1 MIPVELSLLFDPPGI
16 ADPRYNALTPTMQS
30 NYPSLVRIALRPL
43 LFAVIGLSLGAA
55 PGFAQQKI
63 RVVTKPIEPFSFT
76 QNGKL
81 VGFSIDLWEAVAR
94 EAGLQFDMQSVDGVP
109 KMLDAVKAK
118 QADVAIAAISIT
130 AERHAMMDFSQPYYD
145 SGLQIL
151 VAGNAT
157 ANSGNFATNMAR
169 QFMNWNT
176 LKVLGLVFLVMF
188 LISHLVWWFERRRNA
203 EMYPEPYGPGVWESF
218 WWTISMLCTGGC
230 EAKGPMGVPA
240 RLVAILWMVVSI
252 VLIAYFTAA
261 VTTEMTVK
269 SLTGDISGP
278 GDLPGLKVGTVAG
291 STAEAWL
298 RGNKARVSSYPD
310 IATAIAAVNSGEVKA
325 VVYDAPVLRYYLSKK
340 IGTRLRLVGPT
351 FERQSYGIGLQQDSA
366 LRLPINRALLA
377 LNERGFIDELQKK
390 WFGANTE

>member
-1 MIPVELSLLFDPPGI
+1 MHK
-16 ADPRYNALTPTMQS
+16 PR
-30 NYPSLVRIALRPL
+30 VRISRL
-43 LFAVIGLSLGAA
+43 LVCCCLLASPVL
-55 PGFAQQKI
+55 AQQKI

-81 VGFSIDLWEAVAR
+81 AGFSIDLWEAVAR
-94 EAGLQFDMQSVDGVP
+94 EAGFQFEMQNVEGVP
-109 KMLDAVKAK
+109 QMLDAVKSK

-151 VAGNAT
+151 VAGNA
-157 ANSGNFATNMAR
+157 AADRGNFATNISR

-176 LKVLGLVFLVMF
+176 LRVLGLVFLVMF
-188 LISHLVWWFERRRNA
+188 LISHLVWWFERRRNP
-203 EMYPEPYGPGVWESF
+203 EMYPEPYAPGVWESF

-269 SLTGDISGP
+269 SLAGDISGP

-291 STAEAWL
+291 STAETWL
-298 RGNKARVSSYPD
+298 RNNKAKGSSFPD
-310 IATAIAAVNSGEVKA
+310 IAAAIAALNSGELKA

-340 IGTRLRLVGPT
+340 TGTRLRLVGPT
-351 FERQSYGIGLQQDSA
+351 FERQSYGIGLQEQSP
-366 LRLPINRALLA
+366 LRMPINRALLA

-390 WFGANTE
+390 WFGAGSE

>member
-1 MIPVELSLLFDPPGI
+1 MADRFLRIFVGVI
-16 ADPRYNALTPTMQS
+16 ACCWFT
-30 NYPSLVRIALRPL
+30 LVSA
-43 LFAVIGLSLGAA
+43 S
-55 PGFAQQKI
+55 AQQKV
-63 RVVTKPIEPFSFT
+63 RVVTKPVEPFSFT

-81 VGFSIDLWEAVAR
+81 VGFSIDLWEALAKEAR
-94 EAGLQFDMQSVDGVP
+94 LQFDLQTVETVP
-109 KMLDAVKAK
+109 QMLDALKTK

-151 VAGNAT
+151 VATNA
-157 ANSGNFATNMAR
+157 ASNRGNFATNLSR
-169 QFMNWNT
+169 QFLNWNT
-176 LKVLGLVFLVMF
+176 LKVLGSVLLVMF

-203 EMYPEPYGPGVWESF
+203 EMYPEPYAPGVWESF

-230 EAKGPMGVPA
+230 EAKGPMGIPA
-240 RLVAILWMVVSI
+240 RLIAILWMIVSI

-278 GDLPGLKVGTVAG
+278 GDLPGVKVGTVAG
-291 STAEAWL
+291 STAETWL
-298 RGNKARVSSYPD
+298 RNNKAKVSSYPD
-310 IATAIAAVNSGEVKA
+310 VASAIAVLNSGDLKA

-340 IGTRLRLVGPT
+340 VGTRLRLVGPT
-351 FERQSYGIGLQQDSA
+351 FEKQFYGIGLQQESP

-377 LNERGFIDELQKK
+377 LNERGFMEELQKK
-390 WFGANTE
+390 WFGAGGE

>member
-1 MIPVELSLLFDPPGI
+1 
-16 ADPRYNALTPTMQS
+16 
-30 NYPSLVRIALRPL
+30 
-43 LFAVIGLSLGAA
+43 
-55 PGFAQQKI
+55 
-63 RVVTKPIEPFSFT
+63 VTKPVEPFSFSEGG
-76 QNGKL
+76 QL
-81 VGFSIDLWEAVAR
+81 RGFSIDLWEAVAR
-94 EAGLQFDMQSVDGVP
+94 EAGFQFEMKNVEGVP
-109 KMLDAVKAK
+109 QMLEALKTK

-130 AERHAMMDFSQPYYD
+130 AERHAMMDFSQPYFD

-151 VAGNAT
+151 VASNVSQSNGVFSNL
-157 ANSGNFATNMAR
+157 SH

-176 LKVLGLVFLVMF
+176 VKVVGLVFLVMF
-188 LISHLVWWFERRRNA
+188 LISHLVWWFERRRNP
-203 EMYPEPYGPGVWESF
+203 EMYPEAYGAGVWESF

-278 GDLPGLKVGTVAG
+278 GDLPGVKVGTLAG
-291 STAEAWL
+291 STAETWL
-298 RGNKARVSSYPD
+298 RNNKAKLSSYPD
-310 IATAIAAVNSGEVKA
+310 VASAIAALNSGQIKA

-340 IGTRLRLVGPT
+340 VGTRLRLVGPI
-351 FERQSYGIGLQQDSA
+351 FEKQSYGIGLQQESP

-377 LNERGFIDELQKK
+377 LTERGFMNELQKK